1 MPDLIM
7 LVGIP
12 ASGKSSYARQN
23 YKDYKIYSSD
33 ELREKLFN
41 DVNDQ
46 AHNDELF
53 RYIHKNI
60 IKDLKDGNNVVYDA
74 TNIYSR
80 NRRKFLSKL
89 SNVDCNK
96 ICVVF
101 NVDIDKCKLRNST
114 RERKVPEEVIDKMYN
129 KIETPSID
137 EGFDEIYYVNM

>member
-46 AHNDELF
+46 VHNNELF

-60 IKDLKDGNNVVYDA
+60 IKDLRDGNNVVYDA
-74 TNIYSR
+74 TNIYSK

-89 SNVDCNK
+89 SDIDCSK

-101 NVDIDKCKLRNST
+101 NVDVDKCKLRNST

-137 EGFDEIYYVNM
+137 EGFDKIYYVNM

>member
-46 AHNDELF
+46 VHNNELF

-60 IKDLKDGNNVVYDA
+60 IKDLKNGNNVV
-74 TNIYSR
+74 
-80 NRRKFLSKL
+80 L
-89 SNVDCNK
+89 
-96 ICVVF
+96 
-101 NVDIDKCKLRNST
+101 
-114 RERKVPEEVIDKMYN
+114 
-129 KIETPSID
+129 
-137 EGFDEIYYVNM
+137 

>member
-46 AHNDELF
+46 VHNNELF

-60 IKDLKDGNNVVYDA
+60 IKDLKNGNNVVYDA

-80 NRRKFLSKL
+80 NRRKFLNKL
-89 SNVDCNK
+89 SDIDCNK

-101 NVDIDKCKLRNST
+101 NVDVGKCKLRNST

-129 KIETPSID
+129 KIETPSIN
-137 EGFDEIYYVNM
+137 EGFDKIYYVNM

>member
-46 AHNDELF
+46 VHNDELF

-60 IKDLKDGNNVVYDA
+60 IKDLKDGNDVVYDA

-80 NRRKFLSKL
+80 NRRNFLSKL
-89 SNVDCNK
+89 SDINCNK
-96 ICVVF
+96 ICIVF
-101 NVDIDKCKLRNST
+101 NVDINKCKLRNST